1 MSLKPILFCCFYAA
15 SAAFHYSPTYPPLA
29 VTALLSA
36 PSYFSLLSSSPMPTS
51 DVVSP
56 DALSLYR

>member
-15 SAAFHYSPTYPPLA
+15 SAAFHYSPTYPLA

-36 PSYFSLLSSSPMPTS
+36 PTYFSLLSSSPMPTS

>member
-15 SAAFHYSPTYPPLA
+15 SDAFHYSPTYPLA
-29 VTALLSA
+29 VTALRSA
-36 PSYFSLLSSSPMPTS
+36 PSYFLLLSSSPMPTS